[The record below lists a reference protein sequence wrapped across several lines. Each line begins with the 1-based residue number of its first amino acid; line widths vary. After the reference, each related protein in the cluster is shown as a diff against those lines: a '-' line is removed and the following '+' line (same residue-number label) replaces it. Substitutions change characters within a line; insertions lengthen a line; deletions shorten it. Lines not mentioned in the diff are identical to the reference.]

1 MRNINNSRAY
11 KPRNKISRLF
21 LTYIANL
28 VFLLCG
34 LHRTEVSA
42 AENGF
47 SFYVPGLYGD
57 IAIAVPPAP
66 GTYLLSTSVYYS
78 AKAPESLFPNEID
91 QNINAD
97 VFAQLLRGFWVPQE
111 KFLGAQVL
119 TGFRMSLMNTD
130 ISVDFKPDTGLPPLS
145 DQKVGFGDFAILPL
159 SLYWQ
164 YDDIYINLYQV
175 VSIPTGKYDQSRLA
189 NVALHHWVFNTVLA
203 FTWLDPK
210 TGIEI
215 SATPGII
222 FNTENKATNYQSGIE
237 FHMDMMLNWRLS
249 SSLTMG
255 LHGSIYQQ
263 LTADKGADPSI
274 GDFKGQGYSL
284 GPALIWNKTINEQT
298 YYASAKWL
306 HEFGAKNKAEGDL
319 MIFSAG
325 IKF

>member
-1 MRNINNSRAY
+1 MRN
-11 KPRNKISRLF
+11 NKAPKRGHKVSLFF
-21 LTYIANL
+21 LTCIANL
-28 VFLLCG
+28 GLLLSG
-34 LHRTEVSA
+34 AHRSEVSA

-57 IAIAVPPAP
+57 VAVAVPPAP

-78 AKAPESLFPNEID
+78 AKAPESLFPNEVD

-97 VFAQLLRGFWVPQE
+97 VFAQLLRGFWVPRE
-111 KFLGAQVL
+111 KFLGPQVL
-119 TGFRMSLMNTD
+119 TGFRISLMNTD
-130 ISVDFKPDTGLPPLS
+130 VSVDFKTDTGLPPLS
-145 DQKVGFGDFAILPL
+145 DKKVGFGDFAVLPL
-159 SLYWQ
+159 SLYWK

-175 VSIPTGKYDQSRLA
+175 ISIPTGQYDQARPA

-222 FNTENKATNYQSGIE
+222 YNTENKDTNYQSGIE

-249 SSLTMG
+249 SSLTAG

-263 LTADKGADPSI
+263 LTADKGAAPSL
-274 GDFKGQGYSL
+274 GDFKGQAYSL
-284 GPALIWNKTINEQT
+284 GPALIWNKTINDQT